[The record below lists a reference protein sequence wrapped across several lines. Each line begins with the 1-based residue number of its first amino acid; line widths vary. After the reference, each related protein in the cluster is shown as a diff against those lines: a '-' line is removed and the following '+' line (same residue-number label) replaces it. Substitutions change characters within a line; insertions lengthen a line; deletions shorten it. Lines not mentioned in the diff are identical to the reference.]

1 MITHSCP
8 LGVLEGVLGGQ
19 LFVMPRVIELCLS
32 GSLGSFHWYC
42 RAREEGAVSQ
52 EGEKFESV
60 LHTFSGSLASVV
72 LTLSWQPHG
81 LLPLC
86 LQTCFVPG
94 AGSGICHC
102 CDMGGLMSFSSTPCA
117 CVRSSHVN
125 IPVLELLTQFLF
137 LILTDDAHRVSQQF
151 FN

>member
-1 MITHSCP
+1 MITHSCSQ
-8 LGVLEGVLGGQ
+8 GVLKDVLVGQ
-19 LFVMPRVIELCLS
+19 LFMMPRVIELCLS
-32 GSLGSFHWYC
+32 GSLGFFHWYC

-60 LHTFSGSLASVV
+60 LHTASGSLASVV
-72 LTLSWQPHG
+72 LTLSRQSHG
-81 LLPLC
+81 LLLLC

-102 CDMGGLMSFSSTPCA
+102 CDMGGLLSFSSTPCA
-117 CVRSSHVN
+117 CVGSSYVH
-125 IPVLELLTQFLF
+125 IPVLELLAQFLF
-137 LILTDDAHRVSQQF
+137 LILTDDAHLVSQQF